1 MFSSKTSFNF
11 LLLISSFALCKADF
25 WPKARNNIT
34 VSETIQITNRDCNF
48 DRYIPDPSK
57 LGNGGQNEHQGY
69 VFEIKNGGSLSNCI
83 IGARPGTKGSA
94 HGVLCDGDCDIN
106 NVWFEDVGEDAINFN
121 GDSDGCV
128 YNVNGGGAKNGEDK
142 VMQFDGKGTLNVNN
156 YYVDNYVRFC
166 RSCGDCGDQHQR
178 HIVITNLT
186 AVHGQAGQFVCGVN
200 SNYQD
205 TCTLH
210 DIKMEKGI
218 HPCKVF
224 DGNSDGSEPTSN
236 NDEEDHGDGKFC
248 IYKKG
253 DIKYIGSKPKPKSK
267 KSAKN

>member
-1 MFSSKTSFNF
+1 VPAT
-11 LLLISSFALCKADF
+11 ITITD
-25 WPKARNNIT
+25 RNC
-34 VSETIQITNRDCNF
+34 QF
-48 DRYIPDPSK
+48 DRYIPDPNK
-57 LGNGGQNEHQGY
+57 LGNGNQNENQKY
-69 VFEIKNGGSLSNCI
+69 VFEITDGGSLSNCI

-94 HGVLCDGDCDIN
+94 HGIVCLGSCDIN

-121 GDSDGCV
+121 GDSDSCK
-128 YNVNGGGAKNGEDK
+128 YNVNGGGARKAEDK
-142 VMQFDGKGTLNVNN
+142 VMQFDGKGTLYVNN

-166 RSCGDCGDQHQR
+166 RSCGNCGDQHQR

-236 NDEEDHGDGKFC
+236 NDEEDHGDGKFSEKQEERKELSDGFE
-248 IYKKG
+248 IEV
-253 DIKYIGSKPKPKSK
+253 
-267 KSAKN
+267 KNG